1 MLVKLTPPLVVVPK
15 TFGKVC
21 PLHPVVSVQVEPE
34 LEINHFNFEAGLPG
48 LIIWKRPHVA
58 HFERLLFNRLV

>member
-1 MLVKLTPPLVVVPK
+1 MKKACNEMLVKLTPPLVVVPK

-34 LEINHFNFEAGLPG
+34 LKKTLSF
-48 LIIWKRPHVA
+48 
-58 HFERLLFNRLV
+58 